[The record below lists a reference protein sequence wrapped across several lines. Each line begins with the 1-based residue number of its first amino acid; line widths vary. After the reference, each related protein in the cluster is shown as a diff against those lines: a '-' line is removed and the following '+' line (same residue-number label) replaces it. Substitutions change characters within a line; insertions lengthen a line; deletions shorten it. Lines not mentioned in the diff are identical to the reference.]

1 MTEKANNSPK
11 ETPKDK
17 LRSKYAN
24 TFKLFDD
31 EGPTVPVEITNVGK
45 LDFNIEDLDPN
56 KNKITTEANSTAES
70 TTKSTA
76 TTKKESKPKINSN
89 LFDIHEEETKPVE
102 VTNVGKLKFNI
113 KDLDPNK
120 NEKDTN
126 PNTESKKE
134 SSPTTENQEEN
145 KDISS
150 KFDNLGFSMNSK
162 LSSEQKK
169 DELNNSS
176 ITKHYKVLK
185 FFGRLSSTILD
196 QAIILG
202 LTFLY
207 FLFLIKPNMIK
218 TPYSYIEGVT
228 DFIINDNSNFKSL
241 LIGYFLIAVVY
252 YTVFNIIIKSTPF
265 NYLLGYRIYRNDNLA
280 SPIILI
286 FRNILMITLNLFL
299 LFPYLFMIVSDDK
312 QTIYDKIFKTY
323 FLKEN

>member
-1 MTEKANNSPK
+1 MTETTNN
-11 ETPKDK
+11 TPKKKPKDE

-31 EGPTVPVEITNVGK
+31 
-45 LDFNIEDLDPN
+45 
-56 KNKITTEANSTAES
+56 
-70 TTKSTA
+70 
-76 TTKKESKPKINSN
+76 
-89 LFDIHEEETKPVE
+89 EEETKPVE

-113 KDLDPNK
+113 KDLDPSRD
-120 NEKDTN
+120 ESLTH
-126 PNTESKKE
+126 PATGSLTHPATGSLTHPATGSLTHPATGSLTHPTEGSTITESKTDLATATQKDKQKE
-134 SSPTTENQEEN
+134 K

-162 LSSEQKK
+162 LNSEQKK

-185 FFGRLSSTILD
+185 FFARLSSTILD

-218 TPYSYIEGVT
+218 TPYSYIEGIT
-228 DFIINDNSNFKSL
+228 DFIINDNFNFKSL
-241 LIGYFLIAVVY
+241 LIGYFLITLIY
-252 YTVFNIIIKSTPF
+252 YTIFNIIIKSTPF
-265 NYLLGYRIYRNDNLA
+265 NYLFGYKIYRNDNLA
-280 SPIILI
+280 SPIVLI
-286 FRNILMITLNLFL
+286 FRNLLMITLNLLL
-299 LFPYLFMIVSDDK
+299 LFPYLFMLVSDDK
-312 QTIYDKIFKTY
+312 QTLYDKIFKTY